1 MSLRAGCSKPWYGSE
16 PVADDRLEAVL
27 TLLRSRGGRVTVP
40 RRAVLAALLASDG
53 HVTAEELTRVVHR
66 RHPDIHESTVYRTLD
81 MLAELDVVD
90 HVHLGHGA
98 AVYHLADDR
107 HQHLLCR
114 ACGAVVEVPD
124 DLFAAL
130 RRHLERHYGFELSL
144 RHFALGGTCRRCRA
158 DPGRDASGRRP

>member
-1 MSLRAGCSKPWYGSE
+1 VS
-16 PVADDRLEAVL
+16 DDRLEAVL
-27 TLLRSRGGRVTVP
+27 TLLRSRGGRVTAS

-53 HVTAEELTRVVHR
+53 HVTAEELTKVVHR
-66 RHPDIHESTVYRTLD
+66 RHPDVHESTVYRTLD
-81 MLAELDVVD
+81 MLAELEVVD

-124 DLFAAL
+124 ELFSGL
-130 RRHLERHYGFELSL
+130 RRRVEREYGFELRL
-144 RHFALGGTCRRCRA
+144 RHFALVGTCRRCRH
-158 DPGRDASGRRP
+158 DPLSDPSAPPP